1 MKLRREKKHL
11 SIAML
16 IESVNR
22 DRGASSDGRR
32 IFNFLNNS
40 TNKF

>member
-1 MKLRREKKHL
+1 MKLRREKKQ

-22 DRGASSDGRR
+22 DRGASRDGRR
-32 IFNFLNNS
+32 IFNFLN
-40 TNKF
+40 K